1 MLRGPEGNQN
11 SGVRDWKKSE
21 VIDGFLNST
30 IRNLHYTFFF
40 NISVKSRIANSD
52 EIALLKF
59 CSLIIK

>member
-30 IRNLHYTFFF
+30 IRNLHYTFFLTF
-40 NISVKSRIANSD
+40 
-52 EIALLKF
+52 L
-59 CSLIIK
+59 